1 MKNEWHGKNTDEARR
16 TGKNLFGHLEITQQA
31 CERRNETQEYV
42 CLKIQHNTNH
52 RGKGNIILLQHA
64 ATPKREPNGINRI
77 TTQ

>member
-16 TGKNLFGHLEITQQA
+16 TGKTLFGHLEITQQA

-52 RGKGNIILLQHA
+52 RGKGNIILY
-64 ATPKREPNGINRI
+64 T
-77 TTQ
+77 

>member
-42 CLKIQHNTNH
+42 CLKIQLNTN
-52 RGKGNIILLQHA
+52 R
-64 ATPKREPNGINRI
+64 
-77 TTQ
+77 